1 MTTPHTDE
9 GDQDIREYIEANWTH
24 IALIDD
30 EGAEE
35 TRIDIE
41 EDSRAEFVSD
51 AADNPLTIE
60 VEVEGSDSDI
70 DVPTTLERSELYK
83 TDSGGDE
90 MSGDDFAEGSA
101 EIGSEADT
109 LIVTH
114 DIEQPEIE

>member
-1 MTTPHTDE
+1 MTTPHTDA

-30 EGAEE
+30 TGAEE
-35 TRIDIE
+35 TRIDIGA
-41 EDSRAEFVSD
+41 DARAEFVSG
-51 AADNPLTIE
+51 AADNPLTVE
-60 VEVEGSDSDI
+60 VEVEGADSDI
-70 DVPTTLERSELYK
+70 DVPTTLVRSELFK

-109 LIVTH
+109 LVVTH
-114 DIEQPEIE
+114 DIEQPVIE

>member
-1 MTTPHTDE
+1 MTTPHTAA

-41 EDSRAEFVSD
+41 EDSRAEFVSG
-51 AADNPLTIE
+51 AADNPLTVE
-60 VEVEGSDSDI
+60 VEVEGADSDI
-70 DVPTTLERSELYK
+70 DVPTTLVRSELFK
-83 TDSGGDE
+83 TDSAADE
-90 MSGDDFAEGSA
+90 MSGDDFAEGAA
-101 EIGSEADT
+101 EIGSDSDT

-114 DIEQPEIE
+114 DIEQPVIE